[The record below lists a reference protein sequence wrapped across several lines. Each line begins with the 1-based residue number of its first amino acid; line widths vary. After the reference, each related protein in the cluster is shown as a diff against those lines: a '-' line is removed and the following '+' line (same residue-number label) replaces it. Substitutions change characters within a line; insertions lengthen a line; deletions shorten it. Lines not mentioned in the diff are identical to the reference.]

1 MVGNIYIFYDVV
13 LHLFLPCF
21 AVFVVVTMIAIYC
34 FCCFCLYFALVAV
47 FVVLFVIVVFC
58 FCFVAV
64 VDFHVVNGLF
74 FNILMVMT
82 IMVIILSWT
91 RKVQLR
97 WTSRLGEPKNS
108 SEDGEEG
115 KTAKVRGSIGYQNR

>member
-1 MVGNIYIFYDVV
+1 
-13 LHLFLPCF
+13 
-21 AVFVVVTMIAIYC
+21 MIAIYC

-64 VDFHVVNGLF
+64 VDFHVVDGLF